1 MKNMST
7 GVAIL
12 SVHLS
17 ADINGRSMG
26 EGSTPEPNIRVIT
39 NWD

>member
-1 MKNMST
+1 MNV

-12 SVHLS
+12 SVHLQ

-26 EGSTPEPNIRVIT
+26 EGSTPEPNVRVIYSI
-39 NWD
+39 